1 MKKRILLLGASG
13 SIGTQTIDII
23 EQHPEQYE
31 LVSFGVG
38 KNIDYAR
45 KLLTKYPVSLIS
57 VERKED
63 SEELQKEFPHTR
75 VIYGNEGL
83 VELVTS
89 VDYDL
94 LVNALVGFVGL
105 EPTLKALETKHNVA
119 LANKETLVVGGEL
132 VNKAALENGCIITPI
147 DSEHSAIAQCLAGN
161 PYKQIKKLIITASGG
176 SFRNKTREEL
186 KDVTVEEALSHPNW
200 TMGAK
205 ITIDS
210 ATMMNKGFEVM
221 EAHYL
226 FDIPYEQID
235 VLMHDES
242 IIHSM
247 VEYKDGA
254 VMAELGTPDMRIP
267 IQYAIS
273 DPENLR
279 SELNLGESLDLAK
292 VATMHF
298 HAPDYNRFPLL
309 KLAYD
314 IGKNP
319 GTNQAVLNASNEVA
333 NAAFRNHRI
342 PFLMIEEVVFKTVEA
357 FENKPVTSLKEL
369 IEIDQKARKYAED
382 YIRNKENK

>member
-75 VIYGNEGL
+75 VTYGNEGL

-132 VNKAALENGCIITPI
+132 VNKAALENGCVITPI

-176 SFRNKTREEL
+176 SFRKKTREEL

-369 IEIDQKARKYAED
+369 IDVDQKARKYAED
-382 YIRNKENK
+382 YIRSKVNK

>member
-75 VIYGNEGL
+75 VTYGNEGL

-105 EPTLKALETKHNVA
+105 EPTLKALETNHNVA

-132 VNKAALENGCIITPI
+132 VNKAALENGCVITPI

-176 SFRNKTREEL
+176 SFRKKTREEL
-186 KDVTVEEALSHPNW
+186 IDVTVEEALSHPNW

-226 FDIPYEQID
+226 FDVPYEQIE

-273 DPENLR
+273 DPDNLR

-369 IEIDQKARKYAED
+369 IEVDQKARKYAED
-382 YIRNKENK
+382 YIRNKVNK

>member
-75 VIYGNEGL
+75 VTYGNAGL

-89 VDYDL
+89 VNYDL

-132 VNKAALENGCIITPI
+132 VNKAALKNGCIITPI

-176 SFRNKTREEL
+176 SFRKKTREEL

-226 FDIPYEQID
+226 FDIPYEQIE

-314 IGKNP
+314 IGQNP

-369 IEIDQKARKYAED
+369 IEVDQKARKYAED

>member
-75 VIYGNEGL
+75 VTYGSAGL

-89 VDYDL
+89 VNYDL

-132 VNKAALENGCIITPI
+132 VNKAALENGCVITPI

-176 SFRNKTREEL
+176 SFRKKTREEL

-279 SELNLGESLDLAK
+279 SVLNLGESLDLAK

-298 HAPDYNRFPLL
+298 HVPDYNRFPLL

-314 IGKNP
+314 IGQNP

-369 IEIDQKARKYAED
+369 IEVDQKARKYAED

>member
-75 VIYGNEGL
+75 VTYGNEGL

-132 VNKAALENGCIITPI
+132 VNKAALENGCVITPI

-176 SFRNKTREEL
+176 SFRKKTREEL

-369 IEIDQKARKYAED
+369 IEVDQKARKYAED

>member
-1 MKKRILLLGASG
+1 MKKRIVLLGASG

-23 EQHPEQYE
+23 DQHPDQYE
-31 LVSFGVG
+31 LVAFGVG
-38 KNIDYAR
+38 KNVEYA
-45 KLLTKYPVSLIS
+45 KTLLKSHPVSIVS
-57 VERKED
+57 VG
-63 SEELQKEFPHTR
+63 SNEEIPNLEKEFPNTKF
-75 VIYGNEGL
+75 VYGNDGM
-83 VELVTS
+83 VELVTK
-89 VDYDL
+89 VEYDL
-94 LVNALVGFVGL
+94 FVNALVGFVGL
-105 EPTLKALETKHNVA
+105 LPTLKALESKHNVA

-132 VNKAALENGCIITPI
+132 VNKTAKENGCVITPI
-147 DSEHSAIAQCLAGN
+147 DSEHSAIAQCLSGN
-161 PYKQIKKLIITASGG
+161 PTKQIKRLIITASGG
-176 SFRNKTREEL
+176 SFRNKTRDEL
-186 KDVTVEEALSHPNW
+186 KDVTVEQALSHPNW
-200 TMGAK
+200 KMGSK

-210 ATMMNKGFEVM
+210 AAMMNKGFEVM

-226 FDIPYEQID
+226 FGIPYEQID
-235 VLMHDES
+235 VIMHSES

-279 SELNLGESLDLAK
+279 SDLKLGESLDLAK

-298 HAPDYNRFPLL
+298 SAPDYNRFPLL

-319 GTNQAVLNASNEVA
+319 GTRQAVLNASNEVA

-342 PFLMIEEVVFKTVEA
+342 PFLMIEEVIFDAVNA
-357 FENKPVTSLKEL
+357 FENKPVNSLEEL
-369 IEIDQKARKYAED
+369 IDVDEKARIHAEE
-382 YIRNKENK
+382 YIKSKETK

>member
-75 VIYGNEGL
+75 VTYGNAGL

-119 LANKETLVVGGEL
+119 LANKETVVVGGEL
-132 VNKAALENGCIITPI
+132 VNKTALENGCVITPI

-176 SFRNKTREEL
+176 SFRKKTREEL

-200 TMGAK
+200 IMGAK

-333 NAAFRNHRI
+333 NVAFRNHRI

-369 IEIDQKARKYAED
+369 IEVDQKARKYAED
-382 YIRNKENK
+382 YIRNKVNK

>member
-75 VIYGNEGL
+75 VTYGSAGL

-89 VDYDL
+89 VNYDL

-176 SFRNKTREEL
+176 SFRKKTREEL

-210 ATMMNKGFEVM
+210 ATMMNKGFEVI

-357 FENKPVTSLKEL
+357 FENKPVTSLEEL
-369 IEIDQKARKYAED
+369 IEVDQKARKYAED

>member
-75 VIYGNEGL
+75 VTYGSAGL

-89 VDYDL
+89 VNYDL

-161 PYKQIKKLIITASGG
+161 PYKQIKKLISTASGG
-176 SFRNKTREEL
+176 SFRKKTREEL
-186 KDVTVEEALSHPNW
+186 KNVTVEEALRHPNW

-226 FDIPYEQID
+226 FDIPYEQIE

-357 FENKPVTSLKEL
+357 FENKPVTSLEEL
-369 IEIDQKARKYAED
+369 IKVDQKARKYAED

>member
-75 VIYGNEGL
+75 VTYGNEGL

-105 EPTLKALETKHNVA
+105 EPTLKALETNHNVA

-132 VNKAALENGCIITPI
+132 VNKAALENGCVITPI

-176 SFRNKTREEL
+176 SFRKKTREEL

-298 HAPDYNRFPLL
+298 RAPDYNRFPLL

-369 IEIDQKARKYAED
+369 IEVDQKARKYAED

>member
-75 VIYGNEGL
+75 VTYGNAGL

-89 VDYDL
+89 VNYDL

-176 SFRNKTREEL
+176 SFRKKTREEL

-226 FDIPYEQID
+226 FDIPYEQIE

-314 IGKNP
+314 IGQNP

-369 IEIDQKARKYAED
+369 IEVDQKARKYAED

>member
-75 VIYGNEGL
+75 VTYGNEGL

-132 VNKAALENGCIITPI
+132 VNKVALENGCVITPI

-176 SFRNKTREEL
+176 SFRKKTREEL
-186 KDVTVEEALSHPNW
+186 KNVTVEEALSHPNW

-226 FDIPYEQID
+226 FNIPYEQID

-369 IEIDQKARKYAED
+369 IEVDQKARKYAED

>member
-75 VIYGNEGL
+75 VTYGNEGL

-132 VNKAALENGCIITPI
+132 VNKAALENGCVITPI

-176 SFRNKTREEL
+176 SFRKKTREEL
-186 KDVTVEEALSHPNW
+186 IDVTVEEALSHPNW

-369 IEIDQKARKYAED
+369 IEVDQKARKYAED
-382 YIRNKENK
+382 YIRSKVNK

>member
-23 EQHPEQYE
+23 EQHQEQYE

-75 VIYGNEGL
+75 VTYGNEGL

-132 VNKAALENGCIITPI
+132 VNKAALENGCVITPI

-176 SFRNKTREEL
+176 SFRKKTREEL

-357 FENKPVTSLKEL
+357 FENKPVTSSKEL
-369 IEIDQKARKYAED
+369 IEVDQKARKYAED

>member
-23 EQHPEQYE
+23 EQHPGQYE

-75 VIYGNEGL
+75 VTYGNEGL

-132 VNKAALENGCIITPI
+132 VNKTALENGCVITPI

-176 SFRNKTREEL
+176 SFRKKTREEL

-298 HAPDYNRFPLL
+298 RAPDYNRFPLL

-369 IEIDQKARKYAED
+369 IEVDQKARKYAED

>member
-13 SIGTQTIDII
+13 SIGTLTIDII

-75 VIYGNEGL
+75 VTYGNAGL

-89 VDYDL
+89 VNYDL

-132 VNKAALENGCIITPI
+132 VNKAALENGCVITPI

-176 SFRNKTREEL
+176 SFRKKTREEL

-357 FENKPVTSLKEL
+357 FENKPVTSLKKL
-369 IEIDQKARKYAED
+369 IEVDQKARKYAED

>member
-75 VIYGNEGL
+75 VTYGNEGL

-132 VNKAALENGCIITPI
+132 VNKAALENGCVITPI

-176 SFRNKTREEL
+176 SFRKKTREEL

-226 FDIPYEQID
+226 FNIPYEQID

-319 GTNQAVLNASNEVA
+319 GTNQAVLNAANEVA

-342 PFLMIEEVVFKTVEA
+342 DFLMIEEVVFKTVEA

-369 IEIDQKARKYAED
+369 IEVDQKARKYAED
-382 YIRNKENK
+382 YIRNKVNK

>member
-132 VNKAALENGCIITPI
+132 VNKAALENGCVITPI

-176 SFRNKTREEL
+176 SFRKKTREEL

-226 FDIPYEQID
+226 FDVPYEQIE

-273 DPENLR
+273 DLENLR

-369 IEIDQKARKYAED
+369 IEVDQKARKYAED

>member
-23 EQHPEQYE
+23 EQHLEQYE

-75 VIYGNEGL
+75 VTYGSAGL

-89 VDYDL
+89 VNYDL

-132 VNKAALENGCIITPI
+132 VNKAALENGCVITPI

-176 SFRNKTREEL
+176 SFRKKTREEL

-279 SELNLGESLDLAK
+279 SVLNLGESLDLAK

-314 IGKNP
+314 IGQNP

-369 IEIDQKARKYAED
+369 IEVDQKARKYAED

>member
-105 EPTLKALETKHNVA
+105 EPTLKALETNHNVA

-132 VNKAALENGCIITPI
+132 VNKAALENGCVITPI

-176 SFRNKTREEL
+176 SFRKKTREEL

-226 FDIPYEQID
+226 FDVPYEQIE

-254 VMAELGTPDMRIP
+254 IMAELGTPDMRIP

-369 IEIDQKARKYAED
+369 IEVDQKARKYAED
-382 YIRNKENK
+382 YIRNKVNK

>member
-1 MKKRILLLGASG
+1 MKKRIVLLGASG
-13 SIGTQTIDII
+13 SIGTQTVDIM

-31 LVSFGVG
+31 LVAFGVG

-45 KLLTKYPVSLIS
+45 KLLQKYPVSLVS
-57 VERKED
+57 VGKKED
-63 SEELQKEFPHTR
+63 ALTLEKEFPHTQF
-75 VIYGNEGL
+75 VYGNDGL
-83 VELVTS
+83 VKLVTEPT
-89 VDYDL
+89 YDL
-94 LVNALVGFVGL
+94 CVNALVGFVGL
-105 EPTLKALETKHNVA
+105 LPTLKALDGKHNVA

-132 VNKAALENGCIITPI
+132 VNQTAKENGCVITPI

-161 PYKQIKKLIITASGG
+161 PYKQIKRLIITASGG
-176 SFRNKTREEL
+176 SFRKYNRDEL
-186 KDVTVEEALSHPNW
+186 KDVTVEQALSHPNW
-200 TMGAK
+200 HMGAK

-226 FDIPYEQID
+226 FHLPYEQID
-235 VLMHDES
+235 VIMHDES

-247 VEYKDGA
+247 VEYQDGA

-267 IQYAIS
+267 IQYAMS

-279 SELNLGESLDLAK
+279 SKLDLGESLDLAK

-333 NAAFRNHRI
+333 NEAFRNHRI
-342 PFLMIEEVVFKTVEA
+342 SFLMIEEVIFETVKA
-357 FENKPVTSLKEL
+357 FENEPVTSYEQLLEV
-369 IEIDQKARKYAED
+369 DTSARKYAEE
-382 YIRNKENK
+382 YIKNKENK

>member
-45 KLLTKYPVSLIS
+45 KLLIKYPVSLIS

-75 VIYGNEGL
+75 VTYGNAGL

-89 VDYDL
+89 VNYDL

-176 SFRNKTREEL
+176 SFRKKTREEL

-226 FDIPYEQID
+226 FDIPYEQIE

-357 FENKPVTSLKEL
+357 FENKPVTSLEEL
-369 IEIDQKARKYAED
+369 IDVDQKARKYAED

>member
-75 VIYGNEGL
+75 VTYGNEGL

-105 EPTLKALETKHNVA
+105 EPTLKALETNHNVA

-132 VNKAALENGCIITPI
+132 VNKAALENGCVITPI

-176 SFRNKTREEL
+176 SFRKKTREEL

-226 FDIPYEQID
+226 FDVPYEQIE

-357 FENKPVTSLKEL
+357 FENKPVTSSKEL
-369 IEIDQKARKYAED
+369 IEVDQKARKYAED

>member
-75 VIYGNEGL
+75 VTYGNEGL

-105 EPTLKALETKHNVA
+105 EPTLKALETNHNVA

-132 VNKAALENGCIITPI
+132 VNKAALENGCVITPI

-176 SFRNKTREEL
+176 SFRKKTREEL

-226 FDIPYEQID
+226 FDVPYEQIE

-369 IEIDQKARKYAED
+369 IEVDQKARKYAED
-382 YIRNKENK
+382 YIRNKVNK

>member
-23 EQHPEQYE
+23 EQHPGQYE

-75 VIYGNEGL
+75 VTYGNEGL

-89 VDYDL
+89 VDYNL

-132 VNKAALENGCIITPI
+132 VNKAALENGCVITPI

-176 SFRNKTREEL
+176 SFRKKTREEL

-342 PFLMIEEVVFKTVEA
+342 SFLMIEEVVFKTVEA
-357 FENKPVTSLKEL
+357 FENKPVSSLKEL
-369 IEIDQKARKYAED
+369 IEVDQKARKYAED

>member
-75 VIYGNEGL
+75 VTYGNAGL

-89 VDYDL
+89 VNYDL

-132 VNKAALENGCIITPI
+132 VNKAALENGCVITPI

-176 SFRNKTREEL
+176 SFRKKTREEL

-369 IEIDQKARKYAED
+369 IEVDQKARKYAED

>member
-75 VIYGNEGL
+75 VTYGNEGL

-89 VDYDL
+89 VNYDL

-132 VNKAALENGCIITPI
+132 VNKAALENGCVITPI

-176 SFRNKTREEL
+176 SFRKKTREEL

-226 FDIPYEQID
+226 FDVPYEQIE

-319 GTNQAVLNASNEVA
+319 GTNQAVLNAANEVA

-342 PFLMIEEVVFKTVEA
+342 DFLMIEEVVFKTVEA

-369 IEIDQKARKYAED
+369 IEVDQKARKYAED

>member
-75 VIYGNEGL
+75 VTYGSAGL

-89 VDYDL
+89 VNYDL

-176 SFRNKTREEL
+176 SFRKKTREEL

-254 VMAELGTPDMRIP
+254 LMAELGTPDMRIP

-279 SELNLGESLDLAK
+279 SELKLGESLDLAK

-333 NAAFRNHRI
+333 NVAFRNHRI

-369 IEIDQKARKYAED
+369 IEVDQKARKYAED

>member
-63 SEELQKEFPHTR
+63 SEELQKEFPYTR
-75 VIYGNEGL
+75 VTYGSAGL

-89 VDYDL
+89 VNYDL

-132 VNKAALENGCIITPI
+132 VNKAALENGCVITPI

-176 SFRNKTREEL
+176 SFRKKTREEL

-314 IGKNP
+314 IGQNP

-369 IEIDQKARKYAED
+369 IEVDQKARKYAED

>member
-75 VIYGNEGL
+75 VTYGNAGL

-89 VDYDL
+89 VNYDL

-132 VNKAALENGCIITPI
+132 VNKAALENGCVITPI

-176 SFRNKTREEL
+176 SFRKKTREEL

>member
-75 VIYGNEGL
+75 VTYGNEGL

-132 VNKAALENGCIITPI
+132 VNKTALENGCVITPI

-176 SFRNKTREEL
+176 SFRKKTREEL

-342 PFLMIEEVVFKTVEA
+342 SFLMIEEVVFKTVEA

>member
-75 VIYGNEGL
+75 VTYGNEGL

-132 VNKAALENGCIITPI
+132 VNKKALENGCVITPI

-369 IEIDQKARKYAED
+369 IDVDQKARKYAED
-382 YIRNKENK
+382 YIRNRVNK

>member
-75 VIYGNEGL
+75 VTYGNEGL

-105 EPTLKALETKHNVA
+105 EPTLKALETNHNVA

-132 VNKAALENGCIITPI
+132 VNKAALENGCVITPI

-176 SFRNKTREEL
+176 SFRKKTREEL

-226 FDIPYEQID
+226 FDVPYEQIE

-254 VMAELGTPDMRIP
+254 IMAELGTPDMRIP

-369 IEIDQKARKYAED
+369 IEVDQKARKYAED

>member
-23 EQHPEQYE
+23 EQYPEQYE

-75 VIYGNEGL
+75 VTYGSAGL

-89 VDYDL
+89 VNYDL

-132 VNKAALENGCIITPI
+132 VNKAALENGCVITPI

-176 SFRNKTREEL
+176 SFRKKTREEL
-186 KDVTVEEALSHPNW
+186 KDITVEEALSHPNW

-226 FDIPYEQID
+226 FDIPYEQIE

-369 IEIDQKARKYAED
+369 IEVDQKARKYAED

>member
-63 SEELQKEFPHTR
+63 REELQKEFPHTR
-75 VIYGNEGL
+75 VTYGNEGL

-132 VNKAALENGCIITPI
+132 VNKKALENGCVITPI

-176 SFRNKTREEL
+176 SFRKKTREEL

-226 FDIPYEQID
+226 FNIPYEQID

-369 IEIDQKARKYAED
+369 IEVDQKARKYAED
-382 YIRNKENK
+382 YIRNKVNK

>member
-75 VIYGNEGL
+75 VTYGNEGL

-89 VDYDL
+89 VNYDL

-132 VNKAALENGCIITPI
+132 VNKAALENGCVITPI

-176 SFRNKTREEL
+176 SFRKKTREEL

-369 IEIDQKARKYAED
+369 IDVDQKARKYAED
-382 YIRNKENK
+382 YIRNRVNK

>member
-75 VIYGNEGL
+75 VTYGSAGL

-89 VDYDL
+89 VNYDL

-176 SFRNKTREEL
+176 SFRKKTREEL

-226 FDIPYEQID
+226 FDIPYEQIE

-357 FENKPVTSLKEL
+357 FENKPVTSLEEL
-369 IEIDQKARKYAED
+369 IEVDQKARKYAED

>member
-63 SEELQKEFPHTR
+63 REELQKEFPHTR
-75 VIYGNEGL
+75 VTYGNEGL

-132 VNKAALENGCIITPI
+132 VNKAALENGCVITPI

-176 SFRNKTREEL
+176 SFRKKTREEL

-369 IEIDQKARKYAED
+369 IEVDQKARKYAED
-382 YIRNKENK
+382 YIRNKVNK